1 MVERRHTMMRQ
12 RHTDRTPEAARETW
26 QFPMLPIWRSFDD
39 LFRDGL
45 GRKVVAVEEFTE
57 DGMFVVRAELP
68 GLDPEKDVEITVLDG
83 LLTIS
88 AERTEKEETSERHF
102 QRRELRYGSFV
113 RSVAIPDNVDAE
125 KVTASYKDGILEVRV
140 PLPEGKPAE
149 VSRHVPVTR
158 G

>member
-1 MVERRHTMMRQ
+1 MMRQ
-12 RHTDRTPEAARETW
+12 RHTDRTPEAAREPW

-57 DGMFVVRAELP
+57 DGTFVVRAELP
-68 GLDPEKDVEITVLDG
+68 GMDPEKDVEITVLDG

-102 QRRELRYGSFV
+102 HRRELRYGSFV

-140 PLPEGKPAE
+140 PMPEGKAAE
-149 VSRHVPVTR
+149 TSRRVPVKR
-158 G
+158 D